1 MTKFPRPSGI
11 CRRSMAGLAAVLCG
25 TAILASGMT
34 GVAQIPVPP
43 APNGPTGVW
52 IDHTGRGA
60 VEITTCAPNAKTL
73 CGRIVWMKAPT
84 DKQGQPLRD
93 GLNPNRALRTRP
105 ICGLQVIGEL
115 KPQRDGSWDNG
126 WIYDPEQGESFDV
139 EIRLRAPDVLQVK
152 GYKGLKFLSETFQ
165 WQRATQPPQPT
176 CPAPTP

>member
-1 MTKFPRPSGI
+1 MTFD
-11 CRRSMAGLAAVLCG
+11 RRQSRISRHRAVVGAVALAVS
-25 TAILASGMT
+25 AILSGGPT
-34 GVAQIPVPP
+34 GFAQVPVPP
-43 APNGPTGVW
+43 GPTGVW

-60 VEITTCAPNAKTL
+60 VEIAPCGQGPTL

-84 DKQGQPLRD
+84 DPKGQPLRD
-93 GLNPNRALRTRP
+93 GRNPDRTQRIRP

-165 WQRATQPPQPT
+165 WQRADATPQPA
-176 CPAPTP
+176 CPAA